1 MSGKYAIGIGN
12 KNECIWF
19 DICFSHISSDEDTE
33 LDANL
38 IDLNGAENELA
49 HLNKNKDTA
58 QSLFNM

>member
-12 KNECIWF
+12 KNEWNWF
-19 DICFSHISSDEDTE
+19 DICFSHISSNEDTE